1 MVSRIGSGRGTGSL
15 DLGLRCEPESGH
27 STVEKIVNVLYC
39 DTMFT
44 PKQIHERQPL
54 KTAAFRKTLVAFDFD
69 EKLIQNNYV
78 TSCICLYFAVDLVLS
93 FSEYDLENRRM
104 PYQQKYWIKSM
115 AVKIPVLVLLRFSWL
130 FPVSILPAS
139 FVNYLSP
146 FRWF

>member
-1 MVSRIGSGRGTGSL
+1 MVSRIGSGPGTGTL
-15 DLGLRCEPESGH
+15 DLQLRCEPESGH

-78 TSCICLYFAVDLVLS
+78 TSRVKRISLPVFCGWSSAFIFRIW
-93 FSEYDLENRRM
+93 FGK
-104 PYQQKYWIKSM
+104 QKNAIS
-115 AVKIPVLVLLRFSWL
+115 AKIL
-130 FPVSILPAS
+130 
-139 FVNYLSP
+139 N
-146 FRWF
+146 